1 MPSMKQLIGWA
12 GRAISY
18 FIYIAPAFVR
28 SALGAFLGW
37 LWFDLFRIRRK
48 VVLDNLKIAFPEKT
62 EKERI
67 QIGRRSL
74 RHMGLN
80 FVEYAL
86 WPFLGKNNYL
96 NYVEFH
102 NQELMDAAIARGKG
116 VLMLT
121 CHLGHG
127 DMALAGL
134 SLHGYDMYLV
144 SKFFK
149 LQWLNDLWFGMRER
163 MGTHFIAP
171 RNSSYALLK
180 SLKRGGI
187 VTIPLDQ
194 FTGPPIGVR
203 TTFFGRETGTAAGLA
218 LMAQRSKAPVI
229 LTYTYRN
236 PQGKQAVTFV
246 KEVPVNEGEALEV
259 TTQRF
264 NDELEPLVR
273 QHADQWMWIHK
284 RWKTFKY

>member
-1 MPSMKQLIGWA
+1 MKQLIGWA
-12 GRAISY
+12 GRAISF
-18 FIYIAPAFVR
+18 FIYIAPPAIR
-28 SALGAFLGW
+28 KAMGTFLGW
-37 LWFDLFRIRRK
+37 LWFDLFRIRRQI
-48 VVLDNLKIAFPEKT
+48 VLNNLKIAFPDKT
-62 EKERI
+62 ESERL
-67 QIGRRSL
+67 QIGRQSL
-74 RHMGLN
+74 RNMGLN

-86 WPFLGKNNYL
+86 WPFLDKTNYL
-96 NYVEFH
+96 RYVEFH
-102 NQELMDAAIARGKG
+102 GQEIMDSALTKGKG

-180 SLKRGGI
+180 ALKRGG
-187 VTIPLDQ
+187 VVAIPLDQ

-203 TTFFGRETGTAAGLA
+203 TTFFGHETGTAAGLA
-218 LMAQRSKAPVI
+218 VMAQRSKAPVV

-236 PQGKQAVTFV
+236 SMGKQAVTFV
-246 KEVPVNEGEALEV
+246 KEVPVLDGEAPEV

-273 QHADQWMWIHK
+273 RHPEQWMWIHK
-284 RWKTFKY
+284 RWKKFKY